1 MDLADFIPYYPYIDD
16 TNFNK
21 VIFSK
26 KELRDIKILPV
37 ERFPEN
43 KGDLLSHQI
52 LLSRLLSS
60 YTPYDGMLLFHE
72 MGTGKSCT
80 VVGAIKKILS
90 EKNGIDSYVYVAS
103 NVGLLTNFKDEMEK
117 CSGDDKLSD
126 KGTRQTTY
134 TFIKNYTKN
143 PGRLNNTVIVIDEV
157 HNVRESGSMYESLH
171 SILHNVK
178 NCKIL
183 LLSGTPMMNE
193 PDEIASII
201 NLILPLNEQL
211 NYKTFNSTFFKK
223 EKLVNDGLLR
233 EAFKGRISYLKAMVS
248 GIRQKF
254 IGTMTTENGKFI
266 LDSSVMGDFQTETYK
281 NILIAEKNGK
291 DVAHSESLSASD
303 MVLPIGQFTTA
314 SQIVSKIFERIPQN
328 DYKTKIK
335 ALRNYSCKYADS
347 IETILE
353 AKDKQKSVFV
363 FNERVNGTGLKM
375 FALILN
381 YFGFGEFTENPMNPN
396 LTTKKERYI
405 LMTGEEET
413 SNHNNFVRAAFNQ
426 ARNSKGEYIRV
437 ILASSAI
444 SEGYSFQNV
453 QVIDIHSPWFN
464 FSKTAQA
471 IARGIRAGSHRQ
483 IIKDLKVLTLDVDI
497 HLRVSIPNQPAIES
511 IDVTVYNIAE
521 TKDLMIKQIE
531 HVIKE
536 EAIDAKFN
544 FERNRRESGLN
555 MSRDC
560 DYSSC
565 IYKPFPNEDINTS
578 SKLDCSTFLAY
589 YNGNYFECE
598 RKIIEWFQKK
608 SSITFREMLNDGYK
622 DKMTILLWTLNHI
635 INTNTVVHKKYT
647 KIPCYLREENDTY
660 FLVYDFA
667 VNKSKQ
673 IDSYYVA
680 DTHFVPTTNK
690 QVLPKKNLCDTI
702 NLICEAETVKS
713 LNFHMRTLTT
723 QEKEEVLES
732 NLLEEKSEIIN
743 EKFKGQYGEID
754 DVMYSWYLLEGE
766 KKARKMVDDSW
777 EDCTDDDIDTIN
789 EELKRRKNVVIENAK
804 NLFAPGTDVYYGMY
818 VYTDEWLD
826 QDDKTRPYIFKL
838 VKYVVTNVS
847 AKPDKRTDK
856 RGRNCSTFSS
866 GDLKVIANS
875 LNLVTSPSDAVL
887 SLCEKIRKKF
897 SEGNAMIRD

>member
-1 MDLADFIPYYPYIDD
+1 MDIADFLPYYPYIEDN
-16 TNFNK
+16 NFNK

-26 KELRDIKILPV
+26 KELRDIQILPI

-90 EKNGIDSYVYVAS
+90 EKNGIDSYIYVAS
-103 NVGLLTNFKDEMEK
+103 NTGLLVNFKDEMEK

-134 TFIKNYTKN
+134 TFIKNYSKN
-143 PGRLNNTVIVIDEV
+143 SVNLNNHVIVIDEV
-157 HNVRESGSMYESLH
+157 HNVRESGNMYESLH
-171 SILHNVK
+171 TILHSVK

-193 PDEIASII
+193 PDEIASIM
-201 NLILPLNEQL
+201 NLVLPLDKQL
-211 NYKTFNSTFFKK
+211 NYKTFNGTFFKK

-233 EAFKGRISYLKAMVS
+233 DAFKGRVSYLKAMVS
-248 GIRQKF
+248 GIRQEF
-254 IGTMTTENGKFI
+254 IGNMTTKNGKFT
-266 LDSSVMGDFQTETYK
+266 LDSSVMEDFQTEAYN
-281 NILIAEKNGK
+281 NILVTEKKGK

-303 MVLPIGQFTTA
+303 MVLPSIGSITSAGQV
-314 SQIVSKIFERIPQN
+314 VSKIFERIPPN
-328 DYKTKIK
+328 DNKAKIK
-335 ALRNYSCKYADS
+335 ALHKYSCKYADS
-347 IETILE
+347 IETILD
-353 AKDKQKSVFV
+353 AKEKQKSVFV

-381 YFGFGEFTENPMNPN
+381 YFGFSEYKENPMNPH

-405 LMTGEEET
+405 LMTGEEDT

-426 ARNSKGEYIRV
+426 PRNSKGDYIRI
-437 ILASSAI
+437 ILASNAI

-483 IIKDLKVLTLDVDI
+483 IIKDLNVLTLEVDI
-497 HLRVSIPNQPAIES
+497 HLRVSIPNQPDIES

-521 TKDLMIKQIE
+521 VKDLMIKQIE

-544 FERNRRESGLN
+544 FERNKRKSGLDL
-555 MSRDC
+555 SRDC
-560 DYSSC
+560 DYVTC
-565 IYKPFPNEDINTS
+565 KYKPFPNEEISTS
-578 SKLDCSTFLAY
+578 SKLDCSTFLTY
-589 YNGNYFECE
+589 YNGNYLKCE
-598 RKIIEWFQKK
+598 RKIIDWFQKK
-608 SSITFREMLNDGYK
+608 SSMTFTEMLNDGYK

-660 FLVYDFA
+660 FLVYDFT

-673 IDSYYVA
+673 IDSYYVT
-680 DTHFVPTTNK
+680 DTHFVLAVNHK
-690 QVLPKKNLCDTI
+690 HVLPNKNLCDTI
-702 NLICEAETVKS
+702 NLICAAKTVKS
-713 LNFHMRTLTT
+713 LNFHTRTLTI
-723 QEKEEVLES
+723 QEKEELLEN
-732 NLLEEKSEIIN
+732 NLLEQQSVIIN
-743 EKFKGQYGEID
+743 EKFKGQYGKINS
-754 DVMYSWYLLEGE
+754 VTYSWYLLEQE

-777 EDCTDDDIDTIN
+777 EDCTDDDIDIIN
-789 EELKRRKNVVIENAK
+789 EELKRIKNVTIENAK
-804 NLFAPGTDVYYGMY
+804 KLFAAGTDVYYGSY

-826 QDDKTRPYIFKL
+826 EDDKTRPFIFKL
-838 VKYVVTNVS
+838 TRYTTEDV
-847 AKPDKRTDK
+847 TDK
-856 RGRNCSTFSS
+856 RKKLRGQNCSTISS
-866 GDLKVIANS
+866 DNLKVILKS
-875 LNLVTSPSDAVL
+875 LGLPTISSDTVL
-887 SLCEKIRKKF
+887 SLCDQIKKKLT
-897 SEGNAMIRD
+897 EGDAVIRD

>member
-1 MDLADFIPYYPYIDD
+1 MPYYPYIED

-90 EKNGIDSYVYVAS
+90 EKNGIDSYIYVAS
-103 NVGLLTNFKDEMEK
+103 NVGLLDNFKDEMEK
-117 CSGDDKLSD
+117 CSGDDTLSD
-126 KGTRQTTY
+126 KGKRETTY
-134 TFIKNYTKN
+134 TFIKNYKKK
-143 PGRLNNTVIVIDEV
+143 PDRLNNKVIVIDEV
-157 HNVRESGSMYESLH
+157 HNLREGSGDSYSSLH

-193 PDEIASII
+193 PSEIASIM
-201 NLILPLNEQL
+201 NLILAHDKRLDYN
-211 NYKTFNSTFFKK
+211 KFNSKFFNK
-223 EKLVNDGLLR
+223 EKLVNDDLLR
-233 EAFKGRISYLKAMVS
+233 KAFKGRVSYLKTMVS
-248 GIRQKF
+248 GIRQNF
-254 IGTMTTENGKFI
+254 IGNMFTKNGKFK
-266 LDSSVMGDFQTETYK
+266 LDSSVMGDFQTNAYNK
-281 NILIAEKNGK
+281 ILIDEKNVK

-303 MVLPIGQFTTA
+303 LVLPIGQFTEA
-314 SQIVSKIFERIPQN
+314 HQIVSKIFERIPLTA
-328 DYKTKIK
+328 YTEKIK
-335 ALRNYSCKYADS
+335 ALRKYSCKYADS

-353 AKDKQKSVFV
+353 AKNKQKSVFV
-363 FNERVNGTGLKM
+363 FNIRVNATGLKM

-381 YFGFGEFTENPMNPN
+381 YFGFIEYKQNMNTN
-396 LTTKKERYI
+396 LTTMKERFI
-405 LMTGEEET
+405 LMTGEEDIP
-413 SNHNNFVRAAFNQ
+413 NHNNFVRNAFNQ
-426 ARNSKGEYIRV
+426 PKNSKGEYIRV

-483 IIKDLKVLTLDVDI
+483 IMKDLNVSILKGLDVDI
-497 HLRVSIPNQPAIES
+497 HLRVSIPNQPDIES
-511 IDVTVYNIAE
+511 IDVMVYNTAE

-536 EAIDAKFN
+536 EAIDAMFN
-544 FERNRRESGLN
+544 FERNKREVDLN
-555 MSRDC
+555 LSRDC
-560 DYSSC
+560 DYTIC
-565 IYKPFPNEDINTS
+565 KYKPFPNEDITS
-578 SKLDCSTFLAY
+578 SELDCSTFLAY

-598 RKIIEWFQKK
+598 RKIIDWFEHK
-608 SSITFREMLNDGYK
+608 SSMTFSDMKKDGYK
-622 DKMTILLWTLNHI
+622 DKMTVLLWTLNHI
-635 INTNTVVHKKYT
+635 INTNTVVRKKYT

-667 VNKSKQ
+667 VNKSKK
-673 IDSYYVA
+673 IDSYYVT
-680 DTHFVPTTNK
+680 DTHFVLATNK
-690 QVLPKKNLCDTI
+690 QVLPKKNLCDII

-754 DVMYSWYLLEGE
+754 DVMYSWYLLEEE

-777 EDCTDDDIDTIN
+777 EDCTDDDIDTIQ
-789 EELKRRKNVVIENAK
+789 EELKRRKNTAIENAK
-804 NLFAPGTDVYYGMY
+804 KLFDPGADVYYGMY

-826 QDDKTRPYIFKL
+826 EDDKTRPYIFKL
-838 VKYVVTNVS
+838 VKYVVNNDKV
-847 AKPDKRTDK
+847 DKRMDK
-856 RGRNCSTFSS
+856 RGQNCSTIRSD
-866 GDLKVIANS
+866 DLKVIAKS
-875 LNLVTSPSDAVL
+875 IGLITSPSDTVL
-887 SLCEKIRKKF
+887 SLCAKIKTKLID
-897 SEGNAMIRD
+897 GNAMIRD

>member
-1 MDLADFIPYYPYIDD
+1 MDLADFIPYYPYVDD

-90 EKNGIDSYVYVAS
+90 EKNGIDSYIYVAS
-103 NVGLLTNFKDEMEK
+103 NVGLLANFKDEMEK

-134 TFIKNYTKN
+134 TFIKNYTDY
-143 PGRLNNTVIVIDEV
+143 PGRLNNKVIVIDEV
-157 HNVRESGSMYESLH
+157 HNVRESGSMYESLY

-201 NLILPLNEQL
+201 NLILPLDKQL
-211 NYKTFNSTFFKK
+211 NYKAFNATFFKK
-223 EKLVNDGLLR
+223 GKLVNDGLLR
-233 EAFKGRISYLKAMVS
+233 EAFKGRVSYLKAMMS
-248 GIRQKF
+248 GVRQNF
-254 IGTMTTENGKFI
+254 IGNMFTKNGKFK
-266 LDSSVMGDFQTETYK
+266 LDSSVMEDFQTEAYK
-281 NILIAEKNGK
+281 TILIAEKNGK
-291 DVAHSESLSASD
+291 DVAHSQSLSASD
-303 MVLPIGQFTTA
+303 MALPITRFTKA
-314 SQIVSKIFERIPQN
+314 AEIVPEIFKGIQQN
-328 DYKTKIK
+328 DNKAKIK
-335 ALRNYSCKYADS
+335 ALRKYSCKYADS

-363 FNERVNGTGLKM
+363 FNERVNQPGGLKM

-381 YFGFGEFTENPMNPN
+381 NFGFGEYTEMNQH

-405 LMTGEEET
+405 LMTGEEEI
-413 SNHNNFVRAAFNQ
+413 SNHNNFVRDAFNQ
-426 ARNSKGEYIRV
+426 PRNSKGEYIRV

-464 FSKTAQA
+464 FSKIAQA

-483 IIKDLKVLTLDVDI
+483 IMKDLNVSILKGLDVDI
-497 HLRVSIPNQPAIES
+497 HLRVSIPNQADIES
-511 IDVTVYNIAE
+511 IDVMVYNTAE

-536 EAIDAKFN
+536 EAIDAMFN
-544 FERNRRESGLN
+544 FERNKRESEEDLN
-555 MSRDC
+555 LSRDC
-560 DYSSC
+560 DYTIC
-565 IYKPFPNEDINTS
+565 KYKPFPNEDITS
-578 SKLDCSTFLAY
+578 SELDCSTFLAY

-598 RKIIEWFQKK
+598 RKIIDWFEHK
-608 SSITFREMLNDGYK
+608 SSMTFTEMLKDGYK
-622 DKMTILLWTLNHI
+622 DKRTVLLWTLNHI
-635 INTNTVVHKKYT
+635 INTNTVVRIKYT

-673 IDSYYVA
+673 IDSYYVT
-680 DTHFVPTTNK
+680 DTHFAPTTNK

-702 NLICEAETVKS
+702 NLICKAKTVKS
-713 LNFHMRTLTT
+713 LNFQMRTLTT

-732 NLLEEKSEIIN
+732 NLLEEKSEVIN
-743 EKFKGQYGEID
+743 KKFEGQYGEID
-754 DVMYSWYLLEGE
+754 DVMYSWYLLQEE

-777 EDCTDDDIDTIN
+777 EDCTDDDMDTIN

-804 NLFAPGTDVYYGMY
+804 KLFAAGAGVYYGMY

-826 QDDKTRPYIFKL
+826 EDDKTRPFIFKL
-838 VKYVVTNVS
+838 VKYAAEES
-847 AKPDKRTDK
+847 TDK
-856 RGRNCSTFSS
+856 RKKLRGQNCSTISL
-866 GDLKVIANS
+866 GDLKAIATS
-875 LNLVTSPSDAVL
+875 LGLVTTQSDTVL
-887 SLCEKIRKKF
+887 SLCNKIKKKF
-897 SEGNAMIRD
+897 IEGNAMLRD